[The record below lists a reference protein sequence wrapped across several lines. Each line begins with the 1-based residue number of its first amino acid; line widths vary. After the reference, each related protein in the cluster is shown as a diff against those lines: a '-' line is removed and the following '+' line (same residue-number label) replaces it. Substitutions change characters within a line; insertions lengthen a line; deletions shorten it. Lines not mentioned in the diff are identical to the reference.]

1 MYSKVTQLYIYLFF
15 QILFPYRLLELYTY
29 FIEMK
34 FMNYSSKKLLFKKI
48 CECVG
53 VYTHH
58 VAYIKF
64 TLEISQEEIHA
75 IWMKKM

>member
-1 MYSKVTQLYIYLFF
+1 
-15 QILFPYRLLELYTY
+15 
-29 FIEMK
+29 
-34 FMNYSSKKLLFKKI
+34 MNYSSKKLLFKKI

-53 VYTHH
+53 VCTHN

>member
-1 MYSKVTQLYIYLFF
+1 MAQLYIYLFF
-15 QILFPYRLLELYTY
+15 QVLFPHRLSELYTY
-29 FIEMK
+29 FIEVK

-53 VYTHH
+53 VCTHN

-75 IWMKKM
+75 IWMKMM

>member
-1 MYSKVTQLYIYLFF
+1 M
-15 QILFPYRLLELYTY
+15 YTY